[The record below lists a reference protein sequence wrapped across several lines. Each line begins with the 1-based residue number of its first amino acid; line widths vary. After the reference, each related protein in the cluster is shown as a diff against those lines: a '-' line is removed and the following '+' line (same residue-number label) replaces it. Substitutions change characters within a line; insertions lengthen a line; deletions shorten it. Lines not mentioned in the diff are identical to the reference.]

1 MFLRKKQTYI
11 FQGLA
16 LSRFVW
22 LLPYLALP
30 TTCST
35 SGSCDLECA
44 LVSSFFRSRISRSWG
59 FCVEAPLWS
68 ACSSLTPV
76 RACCHAVSLVQ
87 QPFPGWWW
95 GVSAAWWHFFDS
107 QTVRCVYHLPSEKW
121 GPVPLP
127 ILLCF
132 LWFMYLSLGHT
143 VMCLMCKCLL
153 TFSGWPRGPF
163 PVQILLVEFQ
173 SISFGFSFP

>member
-1 MFLRKKQTYI
+1 MFLWKKQTYI

-59 FCVEAPLWS
+59 FCVEAPFWS

-87 QPFPGWWW
+87 QPFPGWGW
-95 GVSAAWWHFFDS
+95 GYLRPGGISL
-107 QTVRCVYHLPSEKW
+107 TVRLCVVSTICPQRNEAQFLCPFCFAFYGSCILVWVILSCAWCANVYYHSVAGHKAPS
-121 GPVPLP
+121 
-127 ILLCF
+127 LCK
-132 LWFMYLSLGHT
+132 S
-143 VMCLMCKCLL
+143 C
-153 TFSGWPRGPF
+153 
-163 PVQILLVEFQ
+163 
-173 SISFGFSFP
+173 